1 MMNMSHCR
9 FQNTECEP
17 APQPQPTVK
26 SYTWVQTRLVREAG
40 PFYRTAIKS
49 PKDVVELL
57 NDRFDL
63 ENCDT
68 EKFVAIYLNQK
79 GYVNSISVISMGG
92 THCAI
97 VHPREVFKAAILSS
111 SESVILAHN
120 HPSGDPNPSQEDIAI
135 TRRLIEAGNIVGIEV
150 LDHVVVGYNQH
161 RSLKAMGLMY

>member
-1 MMNMSHCR
+1 MSGKNPQWAKINLERKNMVGYSPLYKRAFLFNKKRENPVKSGKGVENMMNMSHCR

-17 APQPQPTVK
+17 APQPTVK

-79 GYVNSISVISMGG
+79 GYVN
-92 THCAI
+92 
-97 VHPREVFKAAILSS
+97 
-111 SESVILAHN
+111 
-120 HPSGDPNPSQEDIAI
+120 
-135 TRRLIEAGNIVGIEV
+135 
-150 LDHVVVGYNQH
+150 
-161 RSLKAMGLMY
+161 

>member
-1 MMNMSHCR
+1 MNQTLL
-9 FQNTECEP
+9 FNDVCEP
-17 APQPQPTVK
+17 APQPTVK

-40 PFYRTAIKS
+40 PFYRATIKK
-49 PKDVVELL
+49 PEEVVELL

-68 EKFVAIYLNQK
+68 EKFVAIYMDRK
-79 GYVNSISVISMGG
+79 GQVNSISVISMGG

-120 HPSGDPNPSQEDIAI
+120 HPTGIPTPSQEDCEI
-135 TRRLIEAGNIVGIEV
+135 TRRLIEAGKIMGIEI
-150 LDHVVVGYNQH
+150 LDHVIVGH
-161 RSLKAMGLMY
+161 GKFKSLKSMGLL